1 MPDVRNEII
10 DNLQVRGSVSGG
22 SLGNLATAIRVAM
35 TASTTVG
42 GAQIPTSTNAE
53 LGTSNFS
60 LRIKGALADWT
71 PSSVI
76 RIVQKYVSLSDRIV
90 WYIDTNGTLVFLA
103 VIGGVTIINATS
115 TVANTIT
122 NGTAAEI
129 GIDVTRE
136 TAGTA
141 GSVVFS
147 VNGVQLG
154 ASVAIA
160 AASTVSLNPSSPW
173 YWFGGSSP
181 TINRDAGDFYDFKIY
196 NRALSAAEVLSLYN
210 NGPALAD
217 LGASQTVFYA
227 GNYSAG
233 VDGVTTTAGTT
244 LTGNID
250 SIDGENDWLRVER
263 TGATGNNYCLLPTT
277 GLLDKRV
284 RTSVKIHNATGSGV
298 SYFYIFYGGSPPIA
312 AQQVIVAIPA
322 GTTKTI
328 ELDAVLTRAT
338 TVAVAP
344 TDVSGNN
351 ITVATG
357 SIYYVKSVLI
367 YKSGLTGWWDARDAQ
382 SDTGQILDSSGN
394 KNHAMLPASGATVI
408 GKPMSEARQ
417 VRWTNTWTGTQEL
430 QYIGG
435 VNQAVLPAK
444 AYIESI
450 VGIVSGATVEDI
462 IIGDGSSG
470 NRYVTITT
478 GLAAGTVTFTLA
490 NRTTDGTNLK
500 LTVDPDAN
508 ATMSIIWTVTYR
520 ILE

>member
-1 MPDVRNEII
+1 MPDIRNEII
-10 DNLQVRGSVSGG
+10 DNLQIRGAVSGG
-22 SLGNLATAIRVAM
+22 GLGSLARAIRVAM
-35 TASTTVG
+35 TGATSGSNGIRFLSSTATAIGTTTNFTVS
-42 GAQIPTSTNAE
+42 ATIA
-53 LGTSNFS
+53 
-60 LRIKGALADWT
+60 ADY
-71 PSSVI
+71 I
-76 RIVQKYVSLSDRIV
+76 NSDG
-90 WYIDTNGTLVFLA
+90 DTLVLQPA
-103 VIGGVTIINATS
+103 SGLGQCYIKRTTGVMGYAYTGGVLESTQPISVADFNAGVFAWVITRQ
-115 TVANTIT
+115 TVS
-122 NGTAAEI
+122 
-129 GIDVTRE
+129 V
-136 TAGTA
+136 A
-141 GSVVFS
+141 GSVVFY

-154 ASVAIA
+154 SSVAIPA
-160 AASTVSLNPSSPW
+160 SSPEDFLPAGT
-173 YWFGGSSP
+173 FGYLLGTAALRRAGSLQDF
-181 TINRDAGDFYDFKIY
+181 ILYNRD
-196 NRALSAAEVLSLYN
+196 LSAAEVLSLYN

-217 LGASQTVFYA
+217 IGASQTVFYA